1 MMKNLIF
8 RGGALALLVVLLG
21 STALASAGQ
30 PSAQAAPDLEG
41 SRWILA
47 SYVDAAGETVAAL
60 PDREPTVEFGSGRV
74 SGSAGCNT
82 YAASFE
88 TGDGK
93 LTTGRALSTMM
104 ACEPSIM
111 AQERAFLK
119 NLQAAASYKLDGD
132 QLTITDAQGQ
142 TLLAFRAERPPV
154 LTAATWLMTSYN
166 NGKGGFQSALAGVEV
181 TAIFGED
188 GTLAGNSSCNT
199 YSAAYTI
206 DGDKIEIG
214 PARTTR
220 KMCPQPVMAQ
230 EATYLKALEKAA
242 TFRME
247 RTRLTLRDAGGAA
260 MAAFV
265 QKPAVAPAAPA
276 PSTSRSASVPA
287 QGETLYVTILPAAD
301 ASFRSLA
308 LNLRADGSAEFT
320 THFSQEEPIV
330 ETGSWE
336 DHGDETLTVTL
347 TGRIGK
353 EYEAPQVMKF
363 QREDTY
369 LVLVDYD
376 KSIWG
381 ENGLRL
387 NLAADVARKVRS
399 AMVTLDLAAGFPLD
413 PTFVSVN
420 GGGEVDARLLGHGCT
435 GYIHRQP
442 VVTVNWTGE
451 ADRVRAFFYSD
462 GDPTLVVLT
471 PDGKLVCNDNAREGL
486 LDPFIETEK
495 PVPGLYRIWV
505 GSAAKNQLIPGVL
518 VLTTKPSVDLGTFE
532 LGKLIKRPSIPQ
544 QVAKPAAAMA
554 AAPQAPAARLLRAVP
569 ALKPGDRQSVAVTA
583 EGQSPLFRLAEAAGK
598 GCAGLGASTPSYS
611 FAWSG
616 KTGNL
621 RIAFE
626 GDGDATL
633 MVVGQ
638 TSQLVLCNDDA
649 AANNFNPAIDI
660 PDPAEDT
667 YLVYVGRIDPN
678 KPVKGTLIVAEE

>member
-1 MMKNLIF
+1 MTKNFIF
-8 RGGALALLVVLLG
+8 RSGALALLVVLLG
-21 STALASAGQ
+21 STVLASAGQ

-41 SRWILA
+41 SRWMLA
-47 SYVDAAGETVAAL
+47 SYVDAAGETVSAL
-60 PDREPTVEFGSGRV
+60 PNREPTAEFRAGRV

-88 TGDGK
+88 AGDGK
-93 LTTGRALSTMM
+93 LTIGRAISTMM

-132 QLTITDAQGQ
+132 RLTVADAQGKM
-142 TLLAFRAERPPV
+142 LLALGAEKPPV
-154 LTAATWLMTSYN
+154 LTGATWLMTSYN
-166 NGKGGFQSALAGVEV
+166 NGRGAVQSALAGVEV

-188 GTLAGNSSCNT
+188 GTLSGNSGCNT
-199 YSAAYTI
+199 YSAAYTV

-220 KMCPQPVMAQ
+220 KMCPQPVMTQ
-230 EATYLKALEKAA
+230 ETAYLKALEGAA

-247 RTRLTLRDAGGAA
+247 RSRLTLRDAGGAA

-265 QKPAVAPAAPA
+265 QRPAVAPAAPA
-276 PSTSRSASVPA
+276 PSTSRSAPGPA
-287 QGETLYVTILPAAD
+287 QGETVYVALLPAAD

-320 THFSQEEPIV
+320 THFSEKEPIV

-336 DHGDETLTVTL
+336 DHGDGTLTVTL
-347 TGRIGK
+347 TGRK
-353 EYEAPQVMKF
+353 DKAYEAPQVMKF
-363 QREDTY
+363 QREETY
-369 LVLVDYD
+369 LVLFDYD
-376 KSIWG
+376 KSVWG
-381 ENGLRL
+381 ENGLKL

-435 GYIHRQP
+435 GNIHRQP
-442 VVTVNWTGE
+442 VVNVNWTGE

-471 PDGKLVCNDNAREGL
+471 PDGKLLCNDNAHDGL
-486 LDPFIETEK
+486 LDPFVEIEK
-495 PVPGLYRIWV
+495 PVQGMYRIWV
-505 GSAAKNQLIPGVL
+505 GSAARNQLIPGVL

-544 QVAKPAAAMA
+544 QVAKPATAMA
-554 AAPQAPAARLLRAVP
+554 AAPQAPAARLLKAAP
-569 ALKPGDRQSVAVTA
+569 ILKPGGKQSVEVTV
-583 EGQSPLFRLAEAAGK
+583 EGVIPLFRMPEAVGE
-598 GCAGLGASTPSYS
+598 GCAGVGAGAPNYS
-611 FAWSG
+611 FTWSG
-616 KTGNL
+616 KTDNL
-621 RIAFE
+621 RITFE
-626 GDGDATL
+626 GDADATL

-638 TSQLVLCNDDA
+638 GSQLVLCSDDA
-649 AANNFNPAIDI
+649 AANTFNPAIDI

-678 KPVKGTLIVAEE
+678 RPVNGTLTVAEE